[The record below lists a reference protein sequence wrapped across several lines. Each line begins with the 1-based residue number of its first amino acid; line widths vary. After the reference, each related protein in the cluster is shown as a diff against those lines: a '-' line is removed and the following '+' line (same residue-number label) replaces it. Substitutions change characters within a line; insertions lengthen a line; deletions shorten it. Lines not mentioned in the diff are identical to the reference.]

1 MAIHNTVLV
10 DSGQVASNL
19 FICSTSNGDAVTTM
33 YFCNTNTSPTTF
45 TMHLVP
51 AGFSANSN
59 NIVYVNKLITAGD
72 TYIIDWEKLVLN
84 TGDSIRANANIGNAI
99 VATISTIGL

>member
-10 DSGQVASNL
+10 DSGQEASNL
-19 FICSTSNGDAVTTM
+19 FICASSNGDAVTTM

-45 TMHLVP
+45 TMHIVP
-51 AGFSANSN
+51 AGFTANSN
-59 NIVYVNKLITAGD
+59 NIVYSNKVITAGD
-72 TYIIDWEKLVLN
+72 TYIIDWEKLVLS

-99 VATISTIGL
+99 VATVSTIGL

>member
-10 DSGQVASNL
+10 DSSQEASNL
-19 FICSTSNGDAVTTM
+19 FVCASSNGDAVTTM

-51 AGFSANSN
+51 SGFTANSN
-59 NIVYVNKLITAGD
+59 NIVYSNKLVTSGD
-72 TYIIDWEKLVLN
+72 TYIIDWEKLILN

-99 VATISTIGL
+99 VATVSTIGL

>member
-10 DSGQVASNL
+10 DSGQVAANL
-19 FICSTSNGDAVTTM
+19 FLCQSSNGDAVTTM

-51 AGFSANSN
+51 AGFTANSN
-59 NIVYVNKLITAGD
+59 NIVYSNKVITAGD
-72 TYIIDWEKLVLN
+72 TYIIDWEKLVLS

-99 VATISTIGL
+99 VATVSTIGL